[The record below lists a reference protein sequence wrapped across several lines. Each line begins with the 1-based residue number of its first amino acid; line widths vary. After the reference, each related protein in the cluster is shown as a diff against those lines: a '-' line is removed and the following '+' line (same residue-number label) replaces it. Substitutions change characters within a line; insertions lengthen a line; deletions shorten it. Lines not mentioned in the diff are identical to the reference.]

1 MSSHIFTLKNFRA
14 SDGNRTHN
22 ILINLTRYP
31 SYSILI
37 FINTCI
43 YADSI
48 FSNVSSIGPFVREKQ
63 KIKKFLF
70 LSDEGSMLETLDF
83 TIHLGSTPTF
93 LYFDLYLY
101 SAYVYVPGCCYG
113 ETGVHEWLNFSRC
126 FTCGE
131 EVVLTIVGKKLW
143 NFHIRF

>member
-1 MSSHIFTLKNFRA
+1 MSSYIFTLKNFRA

-63 KIKKFLF
+63 KIKEFLF
-70 LSDEGSMLETLDF
+70 LSDEGPMLETLLSISAVHQPF
-83 TIHLGSTPTF
+83 YISICISTLPTQHTTF
-93 LYFDLYLY
+93 MCLAAVMAKLACMSGWTFRDVL
-101 SAYVYVPGCCYG
+101 
-113 ETGVHEWLNFSRC
+113 R
-126 FTCGE
+126 
-131 EVVLTIVGKKLW
+131 VVRRS
-143 NFHIRF
+143 F